1 METLK
6 TEPIKIQ
13 QDRNIKEYQLSE
25 KDHGDE
31 VVYDISRNG
40 HYLLTLSK
48 GGDILFMNMDA
59 PAEERQLF
67 NLSFLNQFIDL
78 IKQRK

>member
-1 METLK
+1 MENLK
-6 TEPIKIQ
+6 TEPVKIQ
-13 QDRNIKEYQLSE
+13 RSGKTEEYQLKE

-31 VVYDISRNG
+31 VVYDISRND

-48 GGDILFMNMDA
+48 DGDILFMNFDA

-67 NLSFLNQFIDL
+67 DLSFLSQFIDL
-78 IKQRK
+78 IKQRG